1 MSTPLTQRI
10 ADALGR
16 VRNPRHGR
24 DLVSAEQVQDVAT
37 TADGKVRFTLLL
49 DAADEA
55 TLVRQVRQTVEQ
67 VPGVTDVR
75 VDVQDPVAYAAR
87 RATRQEAQR
96 EAARAVS
103 GGVAPG
109 GGKGIG
115 GGPGTGR
122 ALPVMDAAPQ
132 RQAPHTPAA
141 PTPVEYPQLG
151 RIVAVSSG
159 KGGVGKSTVAV
170 NMAAA
175 LAKQGARVGL
185 MDADIYGP
193 NLPRMLGVSEAPPV
207 RDEKIQPLVA
217 YGVKVISIGL
227 LIERDQPAIWRGPII
242 MKVITQFLRDVNWGQ
257 LDYFLV
263 DMPPGTGDAQLSLV
277 QATHVHGGVV
287 VTTPQ
292 QVAVGDAL
300 RGVRMFERVGVPV
313 LGVVENMSYF
323 ENPETGKPIAV
334 FGSGGGQ
341 ALADEVNVPL
351 LGQIPLDP
359 RVVEGG
365 DTGRPIV
372 VHEPKAGVSR
382 AIEAVAARV
391 VERLRE
397 RYPEA
402 AAPASAGV
410 TAAAG

>member
-1 MSTPLTQRI
+1 MSTTLTQRI
-10 ADALGR
+10 AEALGR

-55 TLVRQVRQTVEQ
+55 TLVREVRQTVEQ

-75 VDVQDPVAYAAR
+75 VDVQDPAQYAAA

-96 EAARAVS
+96 ESRRAPA
-103 GGVAPG
+103 GGEAPG
-109 GGKGIG
+109 GGKPVG
-115 GGPGTGR
+115 GR
-122 ALPVMDAAPQ
+122 ALPVMDAGPTPGRAAP
-132 RQAPHTPAA
+132 PTPSA
-141 PTPVEYPQLG
+141 PTPVAYPQLG
-151 RIVAVSSG
+151 RVIAVSSG

-170 NMAAA
+170 NVAVA
-175 LAKQGARVGL
+175 LAKQGARVGI

-207 RDEKIQPLVA
+207 RDDKIQPLLA

-313 LGVVENMSYF
+313 LGVVENMSYL

-341 ALADEVNVPL
+341 SLADEVGVPL

-372 VHEPKAGVSR
+372 VHEPKSSVSR
-382 AIEAVAARV
+382 ALEQVATRIT
-391 VERLRE
+391 ERIAA

-402 AAPASAGV
+402 AAAG
-410 TAAAG
+410 AAAG